1 MKLITSLLAWIC
13 PALSEP
19 AQGEG
24 LQPQPPA
31 VGAGQ
36 ASRHLAALALRLGHL
51 MRQLLNTESTQSA
64 RFTEVESRLGAMT
77 AEVGQTTAR
86 MRHSL
91 EEAEALRSKSQEDF
105 SLASSE
111 ISQGLLGLEQALAS
125 KLSRVN
131 EVVQGLERIGR
142 ELELIAINAAIQAA
156 HAGEA
161 GRSFSVVA
169 EHVRELARHTVS
181 NSNEVSL
188 MLDFSDFQQ
197 QLIGFGHSSRDNV
210 ERVDR
215 DTAQAFGTVQQTF
228 REISA
233 SMQTLLEHGN
243 VIETMHQLDRGSYA
257 AQRRKVGWAQQLA
270 TDLAGLETCPDLQLG
285 DALSSLLRADGG
297 YKPPGYDRL
306 ADIQSRGVLRVAI
319 EPAFKGLSFRLRP
332 GEPLRG
338 LDVEYATAF
347 ARAIGVEV
355 EFIEH
360 PWDQCVELLH
370 IGRERGEPEADVV
383 WSALPPSASY
393 HQVAYSEA
401 YTYLHYML
409 ARRKGDQRI
418 GGLSSLE
425 GKVLGCIND
434 PAAFA
439 TLEAAGLRWSKH
451 GKAERGAVRLAN
463 LIGYTDQSIIH
474 DALAS
479 GKVDAF
485 AVDQPIFAWACNGQ
499 DSPWHGR
506 IELLQG
512 NLAAS
517 PWYYVAAVAD
527 DPSSYT
533 LLREIN
539 RFIRE
544 FRNTPERQALEKRW
558 QFHVVE
564 GHAGYRDEPGK
575 LRGEEELYQDWLA
588 RMNPQAASL
597 GARVEAHA

>member
-1 MKLITSLLAWIC
+1 MKLIASLLAWIC

-19 AQGEG
+19 AQGEVSR
-24 LQPQPPA
+24 PQSLA
-31 VGAGQ
+31 LAHDQ
-36 ASRHLAALALRLGHL
+36 TSRYLAALAERIGHL

-64 RFTEVESRLGAMT
+64 RFAEVESRLGAMT

-86 MRHSL
+86 MQHSL
-91 EEAEALRSKSQEDF
+91 EEAEALRSQSQEDF

-111 ISQGLLGLEQALAS
+111 ISQGLLGLEQALAA

-142 ELELIAINAAIQAA
+142 ELELIGINAAIQAA
-156 HAGEA
+156 HAGES
-161 GRSFSVVA
+161 GRSFGVVA

-181 NSNEVSL
+181 NSKEVSQ

-215 DTAQAFGTVQQTF
+215 DTAQAFGTVQQAF
-228 REISA
+228 REIGA

-257 AQRRKVGWAQQLA
+257 GQRQKVGWAQQLA
-270 TDLAGLETCPDLQLG
+270 TDIAGLEAYPAQQLHESL
-285 DALSSLLRADGG
+285 ATLLRKDGG
-297 YKPPGYDRL
+297 YKPTDYDRL
-306 ADIQSRGVLRVAI
+306 ADIQARGVLRVAI
-319 EPAFKGLSFRLRP
+319 EPAFKGLSFRMRP

-347 ARAIGVEV
+347 ARAIGVKV

-370 IGRERGEPEADVV
+370 IGRSRGEPEADVV

-409 ARRKGDQRI
+409 ARRKGEQRI
-418 GGLSSLE
+418 NINGLASLE

-451 GKAERGAVRLAN
+451 SKAERGTVRLAN

-539 RFIRE
+539 QFISE
-544 FRNTPERQALEKRW
+544 FRHTSERQALEQRW
-558 QFHVVE
+558 QFSVVE
-564 GHAGYRDEPGK
+564 GNAGYQDEPGH
-575 LRGEEELYQDWLA
+575 LRGEAELYQEYQQVRVGSA
-588 RMNPQAASL
+588 RDA
-597 GARVEAHA
+597 